1 MNAITKKAIKDV
13 TRRKLRA
20 ALTILGIGIGVLGLT
35 AITITSNQL
44 NASFGYSL
52 NSAAQP
58 DIQFATTPAPA
69 GIATLLGQQP
79 NVKQVQASSFEVARW
94 TIPAGHFPLALVGIA
109 NFQDVQINPFQLT
122 TGHVPGAGEVLMESS
137 DRGVEPFHLG
147 DTITIVIRNQP
158 VQLKISG
165 FTRTQGLPSAT
176 FEGLAFGYL
185 SESSLESLYQI
196 TGPNGFLIQVQDQS
210 QLQATARELTGVLE
224 SRQVKVLSATIGH
237 SNDGLSQIVNG
248 LLEILGLLAI
258 IALALSVFLLLSTI
272 TTLVAEQIPTIGTM
286 KAIGARRRQVM
297 RGYLTSI
304 LIYGV
309 IGTAIGLALGIVTAV
324 LLITYIS
331 GLLTLDTGTLAIG
344 AGTIL
349 LGVAVGVGVPLLAA
363 IVPVYLGTRIT
374 VHQALSGYG
383 LETTTRRRIGRA
395 RRSISILPQTVQ
407 LGMRSLSRK
416 RIRTVLTL
424 MALAISGA
432 CFLAVQTT
440 AYSFSN
446 FLVQET
452 SIYNADV
459 FIALASPTPL
469 PAVEQELSG
478 IAGIAELDGIA
489 QEQVH
494 SQWGSGILTGVTPG
508 SPVYHQ
514 QMISG
519 RWFTADDTN
528 VVVLS
533 DKAASR
539 AGRGVG
545 QTISLNDGLHSAT
558 WKIIGIA
565 SDNNNASSQ
574 FGVVLA
580 PLAEVNAFR
589 HLPSGYVDEA
599 LIISSSHQDSTVNE
613 LSRQV
618 DSSLSSAG
626 IQALVQTKAE
636 LDAQNQNTFLVLE
649 VLLYIVA
656 VIIAVVGAIG
666 LFNALAMSVLERR
679 REIGI
684 LRSMGARGW
693 QVAEVFWT
701 EGLSL
706 GAISWL
712 IAVMVGIPAAYGFV
726 LLLGRVLATLPF
738 ALDPVSLI
746 WMLVFILVVATVA
759 SIGPVVG
766 AARLSI
772 AETLKY
778 E

>member
-35 AITITSNQL
+35 AISITSNQL
-44 NASFGYSL
+44 NASFRYSL
-52 NSAAQP
+52 NAAAQP

-69 GIATLLGQQP
+69 GMATLLGQQP
-79 NVKQVQASSFEVARW
+79 NVKQAQASSFEVARW
-94 TIPAGHFPLALVGIA
+94 IIPAGHFPLALVGIT

-122 TGHVPGAGEVLMESS
+122 AGHFPGAGEVLMESS
-137 DRGVEPFHLG
+137 DRGVEPFQLG
-147 DTITIVIRNQP
+147 DSISVEIRNQP

-185 SESSLESLYQI
+185 PESSLESLYQI
-196 TGPNGFLIQVQDQS
+196 TGPNGFLIRVENQGR
-210 QLQATARELTGVLE
+210 LQATARELTGVLE
-224 SRQVKVLSATIGH
+224 SRQVKVLTATIGH
-237 SNDGLSQIVNG
+237 SNGGLSQIVNG

-286 KAIGARRRQVM
+286 KAIGARRRHVM
-297 RGYLTSI
+297 RSYLTSV

-309 IGTAIGLALGIVTAV
+309 IGTAVGLALGIVTAV
-324 LLITYIS
+324 FLVNYIS
-331 GLLTLDTGTLAIG
+331 GLLTLDTGALAIG
-344 AGTIL
+344 ASTVL
-349 LGVAVGVGVPLLAA
+349 LGVAVGIGVPLLAA
-363 IVPVYLGTRIT
+363 IIPVYLGTRIT

-383 LETTTRRRIGRA
+383 LETATRRRRLGRV
-395 RRSISILPQTVQ
+395 RRSVSIVPQTVQ

-416 RIRTVLTL
+416 RVRTVLTL
-424 MALAISGA
+424 LALAISGA

-469 PAVEQELSG
+469 PVMQQDLSS
-478 IAGIAELDGIA
+478 ISGIAELDGVA

-494 SQWGSGILTGVTPG
+494 SQWGDGILTGVTPG

-514 QMISG
+514 QMVSG
-519 RWFTADDTN
+519 RWFTAGDTN

-545 QTISLNDGLHSAT
+545 QTISFNDGLHSAT
-558 WKIIGIA
+558 WSIIGIA

-580 PLAEVNAFR
+580 PLAQVNAFR

-599 LIISSSHQDSTVNE
+599 LIISSSHQDGTVNE

-618 DSSLSSAG
+618 DGSLSSAG

-636 LDAQNQNTFLVLE
+636 LDTQNQNTFLVLE

-684 LRSMGARGW
+684 LRSMGARSW

-706 GAISWL
+706 GAMSWL
-712 IAVMVGIPAAYGFV
+712 IAVVLGIPAAYGFV

-738 ALDPVSLI
+738 ALDPISLI
-746 WMLVFILVVATVA
+746 WMLVFILVVATIA
-759 SIGPVVG
+759 SI
-766 AARLSI
+766 
-772 AETLKY
+772 
-778 E
+778 